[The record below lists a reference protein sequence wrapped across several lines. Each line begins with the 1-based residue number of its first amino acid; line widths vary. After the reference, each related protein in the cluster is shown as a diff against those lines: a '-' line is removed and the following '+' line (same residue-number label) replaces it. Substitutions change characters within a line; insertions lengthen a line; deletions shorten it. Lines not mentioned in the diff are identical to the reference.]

1 MSYQDTWKDGQAVAQ
16 GDRECAERYA
26 IVHQFCMQYS
36 RPFTVLDIGAAQ
48 GYFGARLTED
58 FPDCAVVAIE
68 KEAPPSDIPER
79 VLWLSR
85 EFAAGD
91 LWTLSEVE
99 HFDVVLAMSVI
110 HHFDAP
116 QEFVVQAMES
126 LGDHL
131 IIEFP
136 VEENACNPHRVKELV
151 SVMPATRG
159 WLNLGFGKSHLQ
171 EGQTRPIWLSNN
183 PKCRLTRSYIGTHRT
198 ELALLIASNFKT
210 KKAWFWD
217 KDETRDWYRGIN
229 LCTFRHFGGVHP
241 TPDRIREQLRAAR
254 ARFLQRL
261 HRDIAEWNIII
272 QGDDVQLVD
281 YDDPNHI
288 FNHDDIEKLT
298 ELEAS
303 L

>member
-1 MSYQDTWKDGQAVAQ
+1 MSYQDTWKDGKTVEP
-16 GDRECAERYA
+16 GDRECADRYE
-26 IVHQFCMQYS
+26 IVRQFCSQYQ

-58 FPDCAVVAIE
+58 FPDCTVVAIE
-68 KEAPPSDIPER
+68 KEAPPADIPER
-79 VLWLSR
+79 VLWLNR
-85 EFAAGD
+85 EFTADD

-99 HFDVVLAMSVI
+99 HFDVVLAMSVV
-110 HHFDAP
+110 HHFDAAP
-116 QEFVVQAMES
+116 KDVVRAMQS
-126 LGDHL
+126 LGDNL
-131 IIEFP
+131 IVEIP
-136 VEENACNPHRVKELV
+136 VEPNACNPHRVREINEMTLAG
-151 SVMPATRG
+151 SG

-171 EGQTRPIWLSNN
+171 EGQLRPIWVYRES
-183 PKCRLTRSYIGTHRT
+183 KCRLTRSYIGTHRT

-217 KDETRDWYRGIN
+217 KDETRDWHRGIN